1 MDFYPGGGGTRAER
15 EMGNSPYKACCAK
28 QDLKQIVFECEMP
41 GVTDFDNPAYP
52 HMESDSGH
60 HWMISPLMLD
70 NILCAFRMST
80 FEALAEVAIDVITS
94 AGKILAGL
102 NAAVVVA
109 EILDE
114 NSLAPQEYFKE
125 SVGKGASTARGV
137 SKRYIQKDMKL
148 CKKLDNDDC
157 GFIDKNKDKH
167 KDKNKTATNDKQN
180 PTTTEKDE
188 PTNCEKKLDPTT
200 TDTGK
205 DNCKRAADG
214 GGCSTKHDSTITK
227 WHSELRTISKTCY
240 ENHWSQDFYNCYSA
254 GQNHAHIDNW
264 FTCSE
269 SHNHDEKRKKR
280 SAVTQWKKQHFSGK
294 E

>member
-1 MDFYPGGGGTRAER
+1 
-15 EMGNSPYKACCAK
+15 
-28 QDLKQIVFECEMP
+28 
-41 GVTDFDNPAYP
+41 
-52 HMESDSGH
+52 
-60 HWMISPLMLD
+60 
-70 NILCAFRMST
+70 MST

-188 PTNCEKKLDPTT
+188 PTNCEKSWIQRPPTRART
-200 TDTGK
+200 TANALPMVVGVV
-205 DNCKRAADG
+205 
-214 GGCSTKHDSTITK
+214 
-227 WHSELRTISKTCY
+227 
-240 ENHWSQDFYNCYSA
+240 
-254 GQNHAHIDNW
+254 
-264 FTCSE
+264 
-269 SHNHDEKRKKR
+269 R
-280 SAVTQWKKQHFSGK
+280 SMIPR
-294 E
+294 